1 MYKVI
6 KVLEEVVL
14 KKGWKRTIK
23 GGFSLNINNLHI
35 HLYFIAT
42 KYLWNNAHVEYID
55 SYTRSYSL
63 VNIYRYR

>member
-23 GGFSLNINNLHI
+23 GGLSLNINNLHI

-42 KYLWNNAHVEYID
+42 KYL
-55 SYTRSYSL
+55 
-63 VNIYRYR
+63 

>member
-42 KYLWNNAHVEYID
+42 QYYALVED
-55 SYTRSYSL
+55 TD
-63 VNIYRYR
+63 N